1 MQKRTSAPYAGT
13 RRSSGSLQAPWSRS
27 TPTAVLS
34 RELPTTATNAEI
46 VASVPMPTATV
57 VHATV
62 EMETKEGR
70 V

>member
-1 MQKRTSAPYAGT
+1 
-13 RRSSGSLQAPWSRS
+13 
-27 TPTAVLS
+27 VLS